1 MNVATT
7 RQAVEYSLLLMNI
20 VSMQCV
26 TQYSIVIRRISH
38 EEELIQMSR
47 ITESNLLGYFE
58 YVTTGT
64 SLSCRLIR
72 NSTRLAQD
80 ADGEV

>member
-1 MNVATT
+1 MATSSASEIDS
-7 RQAVEYSLLLMNI
+7 AVEYSLLLINI

-47 ITESNLLGYFE
+47 ITESKY
-58 YVTTGT
+58 
-64 SLSCRLIR
+64 SARLI
-72 NSTRLAQD
+72 LKC
-80 ADGEV
+80 DGGNVSKLSANYKKVLS